1 MAHLSV
7 RELKAALDGLR
18 VDYRDCQEK
27 SELVARLLAANAQR
41 RASAPPAAAPT
52 SGSAGSAA
60 SPPPRRASS
69 ADAGGDGAVKSEIRR
84 ILSLAPGDYYGILGV
99 PKGSSDEDAIK
110 KSYRKL
116 ALRLHP
122 DKCSAA
128 GGEEAF
134 KRVSSAF
141 AVLKDS
147 RQRASFNMFG
157 SDEPTAGGGGGGGG
171 FAGHRPAGFSRDV
184 DAEELFRAFFGGGGA
199 RGGGA
204 GGGGS
209 VRGGAHVRQ
218 RHAGG
223 PGGGG
228 DDDDEGNVLA
238 RLVRAFT
245 RNPWTLV
252 TALSMLSTV
261 VGFLETLVRWVG
273 MEMLIIFAVVGA
285 VIWATPSAGNPT
297 RGGGAG
303 GGRRPAR

>member
-1 MAHLSV
+1 MA
-7 RELKAALDGLR
+7 GG
-18 VDYRDCQEK
+18 
-27 SELVARLLAANAQR
+27 
-41 RASAPPAAAPT
+41 AAA
-52 SGSAGSAA
+52 AA
-60 SPPPRRASS
+60 WRR
-69 ADAGGDGAVKSEIRR
+69 R
-84 ILSLAPGDYYGILGV
+84 
-99 PKGSSDEDAIK
+99 
-110 KSYRKL
+110 
-116 ALRLHP
+116 
-122 DKCSAA
+122 C
-128 GGEEAF
+128 
-134 KRVSSAF
+134 
-141 AVLKDS
+141 
-147 RQRASFNMFG
+147 
-157 SDEPTAGGGGGGGG
+157 
-171 FAGHRPAGFSRDV
+171 
-184 DAEELFRAFFGGGGA
+184 
-199 RGGGA
+199 
-204 GGGGS
+204 

>member
-122 DKCSAA
+122 DKCSHPRAKEAFAA
-128 GGEEAF
+128 VEEAF
-134 KRVSSAF
+134 RAVS
-141 AVLKDS
+141 
-147 RQRASFNMFG
+147 
-157 SDEPTAGGGGGGGG
+157 
-171 FAGHRPAGFSRDV
+171 
-184 DAEELFRAFFGGGGA
+184 
-199 RGGGA
+199 RG
-204 GGGGS
+204 
-209 VRGGAHVRQ
+209 Q
-218 RHAGG
+218 
-223 PGGGG
+223 
-228 DDDDEGNVLA
+228 
-238 RLVRAFT
+238 
-245 RNPWTLV
+245 
-252 TALSMLSTV
+252 
-261 VGFLETLVRWVG
+261 
-273 MEMLIIFAVVGA
+273 
-285 VIWATPSAGNPT
+285 
-297 RGGGAG
+297 
-303 GGRRPAR
+303 